1 MARTKEQDAARKRA
15 ERERDP
21 EAFREKRRL
30 RYAADPE
37 MFWRHSI
44 KYRYGI
50 TVADYERLYLEQ
62 DGRCAIC
69 LIPFSGRAHIDHEH
83 ETGRIRGLL
92 CRPCNVGL
100 GHFGDN
106 VEGLMRAVA
115 YLERNS

>member
-15 ERERDP
+15 EYARDP
-21 EAFREKRRL
+21 EAFREKRRSK
-30 RYAADPE
+30 YAANPE
-37 MFWRHSI
+37 MDWRYSI
-44 KYRYGI
+44 KSRYGI
-50 TVADYERLYLEQ
+50 SVEDYERLFLQQ

-69 LIPFSGRAHIDHEH
+69 LIPFSGKAHIDHDH
-83 ETGRIRGLL
+83 ETGVVRGLL

-100 GHFGDN
+100 GHFGDS